1 MGDTEVK
8 IVVVG
13 DGGVGK
19 TCMIIC
25 YIHDEFDTNYR
36 PTVFDAHKGNMEY
49 DGKQITLHVWDTAG
63 QDDLARLRPLAYP
76 NANCFLVCF
85 SLVDKESLK
94 NAC

>member
-49 DGKQITLHVWDTAG
+49 DGK
-63 QDDLARLRPLAYP
+63 
-76 NANCFLVCF
+76 
-85 SLVDKESLK
+85 
-94 NAC
+94 